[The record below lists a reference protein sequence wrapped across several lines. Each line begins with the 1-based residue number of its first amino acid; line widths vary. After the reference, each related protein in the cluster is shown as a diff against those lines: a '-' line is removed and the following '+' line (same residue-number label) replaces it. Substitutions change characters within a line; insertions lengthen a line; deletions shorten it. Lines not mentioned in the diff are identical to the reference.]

1 MENCQLK
8 DLKLPKKTKQKNKE
22 RKREKQAHLI
32 YNFDYQANEFTY
44 YREQKIILTIQ
55 IGKQRISIVGLFIS
69 SLELGKLKGK

>member
-8 DLKLPKKTKQKNKE
+8 DLKLPKNKTKQKRNKE

-32 YNFDYQANEFTY
+32 YNFDYQANELTY

-55 IGKQRISIVGLFIS
+55 IGK
-69 SLELGKLKGK
+69 E